1 MSIVFK
7 AFLFLCVG
15 LQLNTREVVSEPNT
29 TNSPNFI
36 VILVDDQGW
45 NGTSV
50 QMLDTEP
57 LSKSDYHQTPHLEK
71 LANNGMR
78 FSSAYASAPVCS
90 PSRYAIQL
98 GQTPAR
104 LRMIRVGMNT
114 NHINH
119 KTPFTIPKLLKE
131 INPNYKTAHFGKWG
145 IDVNPS
151 VLGYDESDGITGN
164 KDGGFDYKNHKKQW
178 RNNISEDPKKIFSTT
193 NSAIDFIERQADNKA
208 PFFLQISHYAVHSN
222 IMMRE
227 ATLDKYQELP
237 KGKYQNHTGFA
248 AMTEDL
254 DAGLGLLLDKI
265 KALGLENETYII
277 YTSDNGAVPIMPPR
291 MRYINGSNTPLS
303 RGKWDAM
310 EGGIRVPFIIAGPKI
325 KAGIESRVPISFSDL
340 LPSIIDIAGNKLP
353 QYDHLDG
360 GSFKKVAF
368 KNGKGKVKRNNDAIV
383 FHVPYENGIALKRA
397 HSAIIV
403 DNFKLIKFYDNNQ
416 LMLFELNSDYGEKND
431 LSQVLI
437 EKTKTLEATLEAYL
451 TKVKAPKWQPGIHWK
466 SKSLE
471 KINSFH

>member
-15 LQLNTREVVSEPNT
+15 LQLDTHDVVSEPNT

-50 QMLDTEP
+50 QMSDKEP
-57 LSKSDYHQTPHLEK
+57 LSKSDYHLTPNLKK

-119 KTPFTIPKLLKE
+119 NTPFTIPKLLKK

-145 IDVNPS
+145 IDVDPS

-193 NSAIDFIERQADNKA
+193 NSAIDFIERQADDNS
-208 PFFLQISHYAVHSN
+208 PFFLQISHYAVHSD

-227 ATLDKYQELP
+227 ATLDKYQGLP
-237 KGKYQNHTGFA
+237 KGKYQNHAGFA

-254 DAGLGLLLDKI
+254 DTGVGLLLDKI
-265 KALGLENETYII
+265 KALGLENDTYII
-277 YTSDNGAVPIMPPR
+277 YTSDNGAVPMMPPR

-340 LPSIIDIAGNKLP
+340 LPSILDIAGNKLP

-403 DNFKLIKFYDNNQ
+403 DNFKLLKFYDNNQ

>member
-50 QMLDTEP
+50 QMSDREP

-119 KTPFTIPKLLKE
+119 NTPFTIPKLLKE

-145 IDVNPS
+145 IDVEPS

-193 NSAIDFIERQADNKA
+193 NSAIDFIERQADDNS
-208 PFFLQISHYAVHSN
+208 PFFLQISHYAVHSD

-227 ATLDKYQELP
+227 ATLDKYQGLP
-237 KGKYQNHTGFA
+237 KGKYQNHAGFA

-254 DAGLGLLLDKI
+254 DTGVGLLLDKI
-265 KALGLENETYII
+265 KGLGLENNTYII
-277 YTSDNGAVPIMPPR
+277 YTSDNGAVPMMPPR

-403 DNFKLIKFYDNNQ
+403 DNFKLLKFYDNNQ
-416 LMLFELNSDYGEKND
+416 LMLFELNSDYEEKND

-451 TKVKAPKWQPGIHWK
+451 AKVKAPKWQPGIHWK

>member
-164 KDGGFDYKNHKKQW
+164 KDGGFDYKNHNKQW

-403 DNFKLIKFYDNNQ
+403 DNFKLLKFYDNNQ